1 MFIICRWEKAGEVS
15 RELWEK
21 AGKQGLL
28 GVNIA
33 EHHGGIGGDLYSAAV
48 VWEEQ
53 GYSNCTGPGFS
64 LHSDIVM
71 PYIANYGSEEQ
82 IKHFIPQMTSGKCIG
97 AIAMTEPG
105 AGR

>member
-1 MFIICRWEKAGEVS
+1 MKKSSDFKTFVICRWEKAGEVS

-28 GVNIA
+28 GINIA

-53 GYSNCTGPGFS
+53 
-64 LHSDIVM
+64 
-71 PYIANYGSEEQ
+71 
-82 IKHFIPQMTSGKCIG
+82 
-97 AIAMTEPG
+97 
-105 AGR
+105 

>member
-1 MFIICRWEKAGEVS
+1 MINKSDANRRVWMTSTNYLPLKEHLGTKSFVNVTCRFLKSYGGCVWEGSFSDFPTLLFCRWEKTGEVS

-33 EHHGGIGGDLYSAAV
+33 EQHGGIGGDLYSAAV

-53 GYSNCTGPGFS
+53 
-64 LHSDIVM
+64 
-71 PYIANYGSEEQ
+71 
-82 IKHFIPQMTSGKCIG
+82 
-97 AIAMTEPG
+97 
-105 AGR
+105 